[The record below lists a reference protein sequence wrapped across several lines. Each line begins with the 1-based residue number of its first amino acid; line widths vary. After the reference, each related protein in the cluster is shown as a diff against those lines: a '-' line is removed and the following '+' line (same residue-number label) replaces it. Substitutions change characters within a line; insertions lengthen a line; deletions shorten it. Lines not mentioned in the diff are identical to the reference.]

1 MIIYMKTYIRIKMIF
16 YMDDYL
22 NSNKNFYMS
31 STMNMISPWPKQK
44 YAGTDQNCSI
54 INGVISYP
62 VNITF

>member
-1 MIIYMKTYIRIKMIF
+1 
-16 YMDDYL
+16 MDDYL